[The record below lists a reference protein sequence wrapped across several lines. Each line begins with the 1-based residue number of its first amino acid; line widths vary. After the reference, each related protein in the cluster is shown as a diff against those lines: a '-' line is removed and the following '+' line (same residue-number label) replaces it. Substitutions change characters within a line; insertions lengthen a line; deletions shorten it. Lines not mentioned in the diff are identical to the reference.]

1 MLKPNTGLRD
11 GFSMFV
17 SLAEIHVP
25 RMWVETD
32 ESSQSQVGV
41 LAAGNTTSLLIV
53 SCLLLLNF
61 SAVPAYYV
69 NSVPYTVAGLSFLL
83 LLDASS

>member
-32 ESSQSQVGV
+32 ESSQSQVGI
-41 LAAGNTTSLLIV
+41 LAAGNTTSLLTV
-53 SCLLLLNF
+53 SCLLPLNF
-61 SAVPAYYV
+61 SSVPAYYV
-69 NSVPYTVAGLSFLL
+69 NSVPYTVADLSFLL
-83 LLDASS
+83 LLDAGS